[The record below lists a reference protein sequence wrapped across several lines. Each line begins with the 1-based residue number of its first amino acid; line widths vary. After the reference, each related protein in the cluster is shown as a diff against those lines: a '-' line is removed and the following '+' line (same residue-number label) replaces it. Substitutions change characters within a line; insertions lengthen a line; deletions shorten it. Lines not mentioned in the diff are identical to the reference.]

1 MLLSLSFTLLP
12 PLSSLLPLPFRL
24 FLIAPHLPHLVVS
37 SPLPPHAC
45 IYLPPSSPFI
55 PYRHCLSAVMLST
68 LPSYPPQSHLIPL
81 SARPFIHFPVCHFSY
96 FIACHSQF
104 CLNSAQTVTF
114 KNQQAAHFFFSFFLV
129 EHYRFFFDF
138 RCEMQCFK
146 FLICC
151 SAVHVSRSCT
161 NVDPQKCWSGLN
173 GGFRSMGDHILCTVM
188 ETSFWT
194 LFICDNLISICCF

>member
-1 MLLSLSFTLLP
+1 MLLSLSFTLL

-24 FLIAPHLPHLVVS
+24 FLITPHLPHLVVS
-37 SPLPPHAC
+37 SPLPPHAFIC
-45 IYLPPSSPFI
+45 LPPSSPFI

-114 KNQQAAHFFFSFFLV
+114 KNQQAAHFFSFFWLNITV
-129 EHYRFFFDF
+129 FFFVF

-146 FLICC
+146 CCC

-161 NVDPQKCWSGLN
+161 NVDPQKC
-173 GGFRSMGDHILCTVM
+173 
-188 ETSFWT
+188 
-194 LFICDNLISICCF
+194 